1 MLTLILILLPFITGL
16 AVLFI
21 KNQALAKR
29 VAITGGFVGLAY
41 TLYVLALFTKGIG
54 DFDYTASWIPS
65 IGVNFHIG
73 LDGLS
78 MLMVLLTN
86 LLSPFIYLSGLN
98 KEQPRTAV
106 LYALMLFMQAA
117 MLGVFTAL
125 DGFLFYIF
133 WELSLVPIYFIVLLW
148 GGERR
153 QVITLKFFIYTLS
166 GSLLMLVAIIFM
178 YLKTPGGDWEWVSFI
193 HNHISAGAQGVLFW
207 FMFLAFAIKMP
218 VFPFHTWQPST
229 YTTAPSQGTM
239 MLSGIMLKMGIFGV
253 MRWMLPVLPLGV
265 QQWGTTAMILSIIG
279 IIYASIIAFK
289 QKDLKTLIAYSSIAH
304 VGLISAGLFAHSAQ
318 ALQGA
323 AFQMLVHGINVVG
336 IFYIIELIERRVDT
350 RDLTLMGGIKIK
362 APKLSFLFMIILLGS
377 IGLPLTNGF
386 IGEFLLITGIFHAG
400 IWYALLAGLTI
411 IMGAIYM
418 LYTFQK
424 VMLGDTNTLTAQFT
438 DIKGVELAVLVP
450 LALLVILLGV
460 YPQPI
465 LDLTSG
471 VVDQILKL
479 SI

>member
-1 MLTLILILLPFITGL
+1 MLTLILILLPFLTGL

-29 VAITGGFVGLAY
+29 VAITGGFIGLAY
-41 TLYVLALFTKGIG
+41 TLYVLALFTKGVG
-54 DFDYTASWIPS
+54 DFNYTASWIPS

-73 LDGLS
+73 MDGLS

-86 LLSPFIYLSGLN
+86 LLAPFIYLSGLN
-98 KEQPRTAV
+98 KEQPRTAM
-106 LYALMLFMQAA
+106 LYALMLFMQGA

-125 DGFLFYIF
+125 DAFLFYIF
-133 WELSLVPIYFIVLLW
+133 WELSLIPIYFIILLW

-153 QVITLKFFIYTLS
+153 QVITLKFFIYTLL
-166 GSLLMLVAIIFM
+166 GSLFMLFTFIFI
-178 YLKTPGGDWEWVSFI
+178 YVVTPFGDWEWAHFI
-193 HNHISAGAQGVLFW
+193 QNKLSPASQGVLFW

-229 YTTAPSQGTM
+229 YTTAPAQGTM

-253 MRWMLPVLPLGV
+253 MRWLLPVLPSGV
-265 QQWGTTAMILSIIG
+265 QQWGTIAMILSITG
-279 IIYASIIAFK
+279 IIYASILALK

-304 VGLISAGLFAHSAQ
+304 VGLISAGLFANSAH

-323 AFQMLVHGINVVG
+323 AFQMLVHGINVIG
-336 IFYIIELIERRVDT
+336 MFYIIELIERRTNT
-350 RDLTLMGGIKIK
+350 RDISLLGGIKTK
-362 APKLSFLFMIILLGS
+362 APKLAFLFMIIMLGS

-386 IGEFLLITGIFHAG
+386 VGEFLLITGIFHAG
-400 IWYALLAGLTI
+400 LWYALLAGLTLI
-411 IMGAIYM
+411 FGAIYM
-418 LYTFQK
+418 LYFFQK
-424 VMLGDTNTLTAQFT
+424 VMLGETNTLTEKFT

-450 LALLVILLGV
+450 LAALVILFGV

-471 VVDQILKL
+471 VIDQILKL